1 MFLHLQGV
9 LTSEEVTLCQT
20 LLGPDAPWVDGA
32 SSAGGQAVHR
42 KNNEQLSQSSDTSR
56 QLQALIK
63 GALQRNPL
71 FFSAALPK
79 RFFNPLFNRYGGDS
93 NYYGNHIDS
102 SMLYSTADKQW
113 VRGDL
118 SCTVFLTDPADY
130 DGGELTITETGGQT
144 QKIKLPAGDAIL
156 YPSST
161 VHQVLPVTR
170 GHRVSSIMWI
180 ESMIRSLE
188 QRKMLYDM
196 DMSLLT
202 LRRDF
207 GEQHPSLTALTGTYH
222 NLLRMWGD
230 V

>member
-9 LTSEEVTLCQT
+9 LRSDEVSLCQSM
-20 LLGPDAPWVDGA
+20 LGPDAPWVDGA
-32 SSAGGQAVHR
+32 GSAGGQAVHR
-42 KNNEQLSQSSDTSR
+42 KHNQQLAQSSDASR

-63 GALQRNPL
+63 GALQRDPM

-79 RFFNPLFNRYGGDS
+79 RFFNPLFNRYGGEA
-93 NYYGNHIDS
+93 NHYGDHVDS
-102 SMLYSTADKQW
+102 SMLFSTADQQW
-113 VRGDL
+113 IRGDL

-130 DGGELTITETGGQT
+130 DGGELSITETGGQT
-144 QKIKLPAGDAIL
+144 RQIKLPAGDAIL

-170 GHRVSSIMWI
+170 GHRVCSVLWV
-180 ESMIRSLE
+180 ESMVRSLE
-188 QRKMLYDM
+188 QRKILYDM
-196 DMSLLT
+196 DMSLLQ

-207 GEQHPSLTALTGTYH
+207 GEQHRALTALTGTYH